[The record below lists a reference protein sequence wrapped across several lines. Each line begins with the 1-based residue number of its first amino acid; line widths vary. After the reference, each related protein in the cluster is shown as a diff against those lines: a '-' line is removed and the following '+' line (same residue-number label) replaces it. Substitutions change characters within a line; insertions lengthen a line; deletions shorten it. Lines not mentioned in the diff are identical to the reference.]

1 MVNRTLRA
9 FYEITFVY
17 LAFATLWFQP
27 WYLMWLIAL
36 TAPLASFTYA
46 YRTILFCIGG
56 VVNYFV
62 WDFLWLWN
70 RAPNRDIQ
78 VTSALVVYTLPLAY
92 TLYVWLRPLWKH
104 GRVQVT
110 TEEIVSPVA
119 T

>member
-1 MVNRTLRA
+1 
-9 FYEITFVY
+9 
-17 LAFATLWFQP
+17 
-27 WYLMWLIAL
+27 MWLIAL
-36 TAPLASFTYA
+36 TAPLASYTHA